1 MTKQLNKE
9 TPLCMSLAARPSHFG
24 SGFHKFLYDALGLD
38 YVFEPFTTMDLA
50 ATIGGVRAL
59 GVRG

>member
-1 MTKQLNKE
+1 
-9 TPLCMSLAARPSHFG
+9 MSLAMRPSIFG
-24 SGFHKFLYDALGLD
+24 THLHHFLYDALGLD

>member
-1 MTKQLNKE
+1 
-9 TPLCMSLAARPSHFG
+9 MSLAMRPSIFG
-24 SGFHKFLYDALGLD
+24 THLHHFLYDAFGLD
-38 YVFEPFTTMDLA
+38 YVYKTLTTTDLA